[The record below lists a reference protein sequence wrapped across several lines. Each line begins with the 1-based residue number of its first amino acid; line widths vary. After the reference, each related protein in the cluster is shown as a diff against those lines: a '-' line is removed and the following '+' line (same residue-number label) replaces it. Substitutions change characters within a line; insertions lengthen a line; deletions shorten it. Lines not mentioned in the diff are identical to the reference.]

1 MQNINN
7 IETYFASMQ
16 CLKFLID
23 NTVLNLS
30 NEEIPVEKDV
40 ICLDNDKVVTVN
52 KETALVKYRPPLTIL
67 LKRKCKLNIFLKMK
81 YLKLF
86 SPLIKI
92 KVQVSKDCQRLR
104 NSI

>member
-30 NEEIPVEKDV
+30 NDNSKEIPVEKDV
-40 ICLDNDKVVTVN
+40 ICLNNDKVETVN
-52 KETALVKYRPPLTIL
+52 KETALVKYRPPLTTL
-67 LKRKCKLNIFLKMK
+67 LKRKCKLKIFFYAIFKT
-81 YLKLF
+81 F
-86 SPLIKI
+86 FLIKI
-92 KVQVSKDCQRLR
+92 
-104 NSI
+104 